1 MKMKMTIIIIITNE
15 RILLG
20 QPPHLD
26 GSTIKELGTGKGRI
40 EEGFAR
46 ARRTLRHVSLQP
58 NAQTESATTGMC
70 TCDAREVRV

>member
-1 MKMKMTIIIIITNE
+1 MLAPWFE
-15 RILLG
+15 DLG

-46 ARRTLRHVSLQP
+46 ARRTLRNVSLQP

-70 TCDAREVRV
+70 TCDAREVRVYTHIKHNV

>member
-1 MKMKMTIIIIITNE
+1 MIVPWFE
-15 RILLG
+15 DLG

-26 GSTIKELGTGKGRI
+26 GSTIKELGAGKGRI

-70 TCDAREVRV
+70 TCDAREVRVYTRIKLNV